1 MPTYFTWNTKK
12 KFETMARWENWFRY
26 LLLFIVLAALHCV
39 RNFSFILKQIKVR
52 EIVYYLRHC
61 LLLFG
66 KWKLNCSYCTIVL
79 LLTYHSKNSWPKNYL
94 QSPALGLVLPWR
106 KCLRFERMMLY
117 IFLNCRSSRPFRG
130 SSLKSSSL
138 RLASWLLVLVMRDK
152 KYVIEGLVSCP
163 QWRIVTLRAL

>member
-1 MPTYFTWNTKK
+1 MKHEKEIWNNGSLGKLISIFTTLHSSCSLALCP
-12 KFETMARWENWFRY
+12 KFQFYPETNWSPGNCILLKTLSATFREMKIKLLY
-26 LLLFIVLAALHCV
+26 L
-39 RNFSFILKQIKVR
+39 S
-52 EIVYYLRHC
+52 
-61 LLLFG
+61 
-66 KWKLNCSYCTIVL
+66 TIVL

>member
-1 MPTYFTWNTKK
+1 MKHEKEIWNNGSLGKLISIFTTLHSSCSLALCPKFQFYPETK
-12 KFETMARWENWFRY
+12 
-26 LLLFIVLAALHCV
+26 
-39 RNFSFILKQIKVR
+39 LKSGKLYT
-52 EIVYYLRHC
+52 YYLRHC

-66 KWKLNCSYCTIVL
+66 KWKLNCSISTIVL

>member
-1 MPTYFTWNTKK
+1 M
-12 KFETMARWENWFRY
+12 Y
-26 LLLFIVLAALHCV
+26 L
-39 RNFSFILKQIKVR
+39 S
-52 EIVYYLRHC
+52 
-61 LLLFG
+61 
-66 KWKLNCSYCTIVL
+66 TIVL

-106 KCLRFERMMLY
+106 KCLRFERMMSY

-152 KYVIEGLVSCP
+152 KICN
-163 QWRIVTLRAL
+163 WRIGIMSTVKNRDLTCIVANLWSPHHNFFRTQCTISPIFGYTIIYLLCILFRDWSFW